1 MSYKRKKI
9 APINFL
15 IDLDGVFTDGKFHYS
30 EKGKIFKV
38 FGADDHEAINIL
50 KNYMYI
56 HVITA
61 DVRGFDISRKR
72 INEDMNLPLDLVG
85 SKERLS
91 WLADR
96 FDLNSTI
103 YMGDG
108 IFDSLIFTKVMYS
121 IAPRHAFIFTKEYA
135 DHVTKSNGGERAVA
149 EACLHILTKFFSFK
163 SSDILKIGL

>member
-1 MSYKRKKI
+1 MIFKRKKI

-50 KNYMYI
+50 KNYMCI

-61 DVRGFDISRKR
+61 DVRGFEISRKR

-121 IAPRHAFIFTKEYA
+121 IAPQNAFIFTKEYA
-135 DHVTKSNGGERAVA
+135 DYVTKSNGSERAVA
-149 EACLHILTKFFSFK
+149 EACLHILTKFFSLK
-163 SSDILKIGL
+163 YSDILEIGL

>member
-1 MSYKRKKI
+1 MIYKRKKI
-9 APINFL
+9 SPINFL

-38 FGADDHEAINIL
+38 FGADDHEEINIL

-61 DVRGFDISRKR
+61 DVRGFEISRKR

-108 IFDSLIFTKVMYS
+108 IYDSLIFANVMYS
-121 IAPRHAFIFTKEYA
+121 IAPRNALIFTKKYA
-135 DHVTKSNGGERAVA
+135 DYVTESNGSERAVA
-149 EACLHILTKFFSFK
+149 EACLHILAKFFSLK
-163 SSDILKIGL
+163 YRDILEIGL